1 MIEAPPPI
9 DPVKCNDPW
18 ARNMEERVSVL
29 TDIVNLQAIEMRRLR
44 GRIEQLEQD

>member
-9 DPVKCNDPW
+9 DPIRCNDPW
-18 ARNMEERVSVL
+18 ASNVQERLDVL
-29 TDIVNLQAIEMRRLR
+29 TEVVNLQAIEIRRLR